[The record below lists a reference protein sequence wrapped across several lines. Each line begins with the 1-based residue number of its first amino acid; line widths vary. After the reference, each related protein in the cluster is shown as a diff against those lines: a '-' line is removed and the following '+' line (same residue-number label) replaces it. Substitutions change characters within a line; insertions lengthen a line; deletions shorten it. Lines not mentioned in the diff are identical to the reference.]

1 MLFIDALSSPSARIH
16 LGLLSSHSFFVQYV
30 GETQKSFRVFCFLE
44 DVSSSHHHKTSLF
57 LTCARSRK
65 KMGTTSDGSVYD
77 TEPPFAPSAMT
88 ITSSS
93 SQRQQRQQHHHQQYQ
108 QHRDQ
113 NNVGKNKRNGGVK
126 SRDAENAW
134 KGKLRE
140 EVLRRVKENRNEI
153 LSAARNNRAAMM
165 EKILSAEMTRS
176 SVKREREAVST
187 SRPIEEEQEQ
197 AHDEEVG
204 RRKRTTV
211 TVKSQGKM
219 SSSKMKREAPSPTSS
234 VDSRSWDDVLATSS
248 STREISKEEYDELIN
263 AMLTKFEAEAKEE
276 EEFLLEEQK
285 YAFLD
290 EADERELDLA
300 LEQMQAWEIDDRNSD
315 PNDPVVLCPLCKTR
329 RLLATRSS
337 NKSRV
342 FCGCENGF
350 RVDIDGGLV
359 FLRDR
364 LASAF
369 ENHRAFTSKEGE
381 NACAEVDLKFQ
392 FGLSQGTTTDELNQ
406 VLFASCKSCGFLE
419 AIV

>member
-16 LGLLSSHSFFVQYV
+16 LGLLSSHSFFVQYE
-30 GETQKSFRVFCFLE
+30 GETQKLSRFLFSSFL
-44 DVSSSHHHKTSLF
+44 VSSSHHKTFLF

-77 TEPPFAPSAMT
+77 AEPPSAPSAMT

-93 SQRQQRQQHHHQQYQ
+93 SQRQQHHHHQYQ

-197 AHDEEVG
+197 AQDEEVG

-219 SSSKMKREAPSPTSS
+219 TSSKMKREAPSPTSS
-234 VDSRSWDDVLATSS
+234 VDSRSWDDVLASSS

-276 EEFLLEEQK
+276 EEFLLAEQK

>member
-1 MLFIDALSSPSARIH
+1 
-16 LGLLSSHSFFVQYV
+16 
-30 GETQKSFRVFCFLE
+30 
-44 DVSSSHHHKTSLF
+44 
-57 LTCARSRK
+57 
-65 KMGTTSDGSVYD
+65 MGTTSDGSVYD
-77 TEPPFAPSAMT
+77 AEPPSAPSAMT

-93 SQRQQRQQHHHQQYQ
+93 SQRQQQHHHHQYQ

-197 AHDEEVG
+197 VHDEEVG

-219 SSSKMKREAPSPTSS
+219 TSSKMKREAPSPTSS
-234 VDSRSWDDVLATSS
+234 VDSRSWDDVLASSS

-276 EEFLLEEQK
+276 EEFLLAEQK
-285 YAFLD
+285 YAFMD